1 MLRFREKSDA
11 GGSVGGRSGVRAWWV
26 PHQGGTGEGT
36 GRVRSKDDAYCTSI
50 GAQPNTPTYTQCR
63 LTLRQQ
69 LLNQQADTRASLNA
83 AAEGLAQAGKDISN
97 NQARIDA
104 ANASR
109 NINCTATQFGSQ
121 INTSCY

>member
-1 MLRFREKSDA
+1 MRAVLLAGVVAFALGGCITKAVQEKELA
-11 GGSVGGRSGVRAWWV
+11 ESG
-26 PHQGGTGEGT
+26 P
-36 GRVRSKDDAYCTSI
+36 KDDAYCKSI
-50 GAQPNTPTYTQCR
+50 GAQPNTPAYTQCR

-69 LLNQQADTRASLNA
+69 LLNTQADTRASLNA
-83 AAEGLAQAGKDISN
+83 AAEGLAQAGRDISN

-109 NINCTATQFGSQ
+109 NINCTSTRFGSQ